1 MKGTILLNHYENT
14 KQVEEEEKRR
24 FLRSLLDQM
33 GIPPDQLEF
42 WSSDE
47 PLTIEQRMQLR
58 KILSSYNIQVI
69 DDPDDMSIYV
79 DNQKVASW
87 SKPHY
92 KLKGDPSQLDPK
104 KRLYLEMGIECWSLF
119 EETESEK

>member
-24 FLRSLLDQM
+24 FLRSLLEQM
-33 GIPPDQLEF
+33 GIPSDQLEF
-42 WSSDE
+42 WSSDD
-47 PLTIEQRMQLR
+47 PLTVEQRMQLR
-58 KILSSYNIQVI
+58 KVLSSYNIQVI

-79 DNQKVASW
+79 EGQRVASW

-92 KLKGDPSQLDPK
+92 ILKKDTSQLDPK
-104 KRLYLEMGIECWSLF
+104 KRLYLEMLIECWSLF

>member
-58 KILSSYNIQVI
+58 KVLSSYNIQVI
-69 DDPDDMSIYV
+69 DDPDDMSVYV
-79 DNQKVASW
+79 EGQKVASW
-87 SKPHY
+87 SKPNY
-92 KLKGDPSQLDPK
+92 KLKKDISQLDPK

-119 EETESEK
+119 EETETEK